1 MKRQFVLGAIILL
14 LLFGNKLILA
24 QKDVT
29 VTANDSDAVTG
40 LDLQAVG
47 DLFKDSKNLDEF
59 EKNLNDPDNGINNL
73 DLDNDGNVDYIRAV
87 EKTAD
92 NTHLVIL
99 QAPLAK
105 DEYQD
110 VATIEVQKDKD
121 DYNVQIQGNEDIYG
135 KDVYVVPAVV
145 HVSAWP
151 IIGLMYGPAYH
162 PYRSAFYFGFYP
174 HWWRPFHPVARHIY
188 FTHVGPF
195 RRSFVVSRT
204 THVRTVTRLHYR
216 PHSSTLVVRKRTV
229 VRHGRVKTVK
239 RERVKVRRR

>member
-1 MKRQFVLGAIILL
+1 MKRQFVLAIVAMFFLV
-14 LLFGNKLILA
+14 GNKLIWA

-29 VTANDSDAVTG
+29 VTADSNVAAG

-47 DLFKDSKNLDEF
+47 DVFKDSKDLEDF
-59 EKNLNDPDNGINNL
+59 EKNLNDPDKGINNL
-73 DLDNDGNVDYIRAV
+73 DLNNDGEVDYIRPM
-87 EKTAD
+87 EKTDD

-99 QAPLAK
+99 QAQLGK
-105 DEYQD
+105 DDYQD

-121 DYNVQIQGNEDIYG
+121 DYNVQIQGNKDVYG

-174 HWWRPFHPVARHIY
+174 HWWHPFHPVARHIY
-188 FTHVGPF
+188 YNRVFPH
-195 RRSFVVSRT
+195 RRAFVTTRT
-204 THVRTVTRLHYR
+204 THVRTVARLHYR
-216 PHSSTLVVRKRTV
+216 PHSSTLVVRKKTV
-229 VRHGRVKTVK
+229 VRHGRVRTVK

>member
-1 MKRQFVLGAIILL
+1 MKRQFVLGAVILL
-14 LLFGNKLILA
+14 FLFGNKLILA

-99 QAPLAK
+99 QAP
-105 DEYQD
+105 
-110 VATIEVQKDKD
+110 
-121 DYNVQIQGNEDIYG
+121 
-135 KDVYVVPAVV
+135 
-145 HVSAWP
+145 W
-151 IIGLMYGPAYH
+151 
-162 PYRSAFYFGFYP
+162 
-174 HWWRPFHPVARHIY
+174 
-188 FTHVGPF
+188 
-195 RRSFVVSRT
+195 
-204 THVRTVTRLHYR
+204 
-216 PHSSTLVVRKRTV
+216 KR
-229 VRHGRVKTVK
+229 
-239 RERVKVRRR
+239 

>member
-1 MKRQFVLGAIILL
+1 MKRQLVLGAVILL
-14 LLFGNKLILA
+14 FLFGSKLILA

-29 VTANDSDAVTG
+29 VTANDSDTVAG

-121 DYNVQIQGNEDIYG
+121 DYNVQIQGNKDVYG

-162 PYRSAFYFGFYP
+162 PYRS
-174 HWWRPFHPVARHIY
+174 
-188 FTHVGPF
+188 
-195 RRSFVVSRT
+195 SF
-204 THVRTVTRLHYR
+204 LFWIL
-216 PHSSTLVVRKRTV
+216 STLVASFSPACPTYLLCTGSSSQKSFCSYQDNSRKNCCTFTLQTSLIYSCCKKENCSKAR
-229 VRHGRVKTVK
+229 KNQNC
-239 RERVKVRRR
+239 

>member
-1 MKRQFVLGAIILL
+1 MKRQFALIIVA
-14 LLFGNKLILA
+14 LFFLIGNKLLWA
-24 QKDVT
+24 QEDVT
-29 VTANDSDAVTG
+29 VTADSDVASG

-47 DLFKDSKNLDEF
+47 DVFKDSKNLDDF

-73 DLDNDGNVDYIRAV
+73 DLDNDGNVDYIRAM
-87 EKTAD
+87 EKTQD
-92 NTHLVIL
+92 NTHLVVL
-99 QAPLAK
+99 QAQLGK
-105 DEYQD
+105 DDYQD

-121 DYNVQIQGNEDIYG
+121 DYNVQIQGNEDVYG

-174 HWWRPFHPVARHIY
+174 HWWHPFHPLARHIY
-188 FTHVGPF
+188 YTRVLPH
-195 RRSFVVSRT
+195 RRAFVVTRT
-204 THVRTVTRLHYR
+204 THVRTVARLHYR

-229 VRHGRVKTVK
+229 VRHGRTKTVK
-239 RERVKVRRR
+239 REKVKVRRR

>member
-1 MKRQFVLGAIILL
+1 MKRQFALIIVA
-14 LLFGNKLILA
+14 LFFLIGNKLLWA
-24 QKDVT
+24 QEDVT
-29 VTANDSDAVTG
+29 VTADSDVASG

-47 DLFKDSKNLDEF
+47 DVFKDSKNLDDF

-73 DLDNDGNVDYIRAV
+73 DLDNDGNVDYIRAM
-87 EKTAD
+87 EKTQD
-92 NTHLVIL
+92 NTHLVVL
-99 QAPLAK
+99 QAQLGK
-105 DEYQD
+105 DDYQD

-121 DYNVQIQGNEDIYG
+121 DYNVQIQGNEDVYG

-174 HWWRPFHPVARHIY
+174 HWWHPFHPLARHIY
-188 FTHVGPF
+188 YTRVLPH
-195 RRSFVVSRT
+195 RRAFVVTRT
-204 THVRTVTRLHYR
+204 THVRTVARLHYR

-229 VRHGRVKTVK
+229 VRHGRTKTVK
-239 RERVKVRRR
+239 REKVKVHRRR